1 MIKACFSRVLI
12 VQLKVHDCG
21 PHELLEEVV
30 QLPEAEPERG
40 LPLPQHLRARGLWQ
54 ELLCQD
60 ASEEH
65 EFLKIEG
72 KNDFSL

>member
-1 MIKACFSRVLI
+1 MKACLPRMLI
-12 VQLKVHDCG
+12 VQLKVHDRG

-30 QLPEAEPERG
+30 QLLEAEPERG

-60 ASEEH
+60 AGEKDDRANN
-65 EFLKIEG
+65 LG
-72 KNDFSL
+72 

>member
-1 MIKACFSRVLI
+1 MLI

-60 ASEEH
+60 AGE
-65 EFLKIEG
+65 KD
-72 KNDFSL
+72 DFVIRENNFG

>member
-1 MIKACFSRVLI
+1 MLI
-12 VQLKVHDCG
+12 VHQKVHDCG